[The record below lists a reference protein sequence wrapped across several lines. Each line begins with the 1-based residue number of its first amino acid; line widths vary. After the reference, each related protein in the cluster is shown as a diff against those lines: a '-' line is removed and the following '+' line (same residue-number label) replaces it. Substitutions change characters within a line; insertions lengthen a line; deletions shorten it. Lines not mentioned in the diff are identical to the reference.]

1 MNIARKCALSRCSK
15 LIDHCFSLQSL
26 VGAESVHAK
35 LIKVGFHRHTFLGN
49 RLISLYSKLGA
60 VNSCQ
65 KLFRDVADKNM
76 YTWNILLAAFSK
88 NGDMGRALQLF
99 DEMPEKDAITWNSM
113 ISGYIAV
120 GLVEKAIGILCRM
133 QELGVRPSAFTLS
146 VAASS
151 VSTVHQ
157 AKQIHGCAIRR
168 GFTNVVLGNA
178 LIDMYGRLRVVNYAL
193 DVFFSMT
200 DHDIISWN
208 ELILSLERSG
218 FMSYSLGFFK
228 SMRRGGFLPDQFTL
242 SIVMNICADQ
252 RVLILGEQIFVVCIK
267 MGYLSN
273 SIVSSSIIDMYSHC
287 GRLDHSVRFFMEL
300 VERDSAV
307 CNSMT
312 SSYAR
317 SGSPEDAQRLV
328 MMAMREGLR
337 PTEFTFAIILNTISP
352 SSSIHLLTQIHS
364 LVLKSGMEMDT
375 VVASSLLSL
384 YAEWGAIESAVK
396 VFSVVTTKDL
406 VCWNSMIAG
415 FAMNGCGEEALSVFE
430 EMLEGGAQP
439 DRITLTGV
447 LKACGLAGL
456 VEEGA
461 LVFSSMEK
469 KYAVEPETEHYAC
482 MVDMFSRA
490 GMLTEAMNLVEMMP
504 QSPLACI
511 ILLEACGVE
520 GNFKSMEAAAQRAV
534 ELQAISPLPYSVLAH
549 IYGARGRWESMARVW
564 KSMRERGVKKEIGC
578 SSIAIRNEVFMFRAD
593 QVLHCGGESL
603 YSILRLL
610 ETEGMDWT

>member
-1 MNIARKCALSRCSK
+1 MNIGSKCALSRCSK
-15 LIDHCFSLQSL
+15 LIDRCFSLQSL
-26 VGAESVHAK
+26 VSAESVHAT
-35 LIKVGFHRHTFLGN
+35 LIKVGFHRHTFVGN
-49 RLISLYSKLGA
+49 RLIALYSKLGA
-60 VNSCQ
+60 VSSCP
-65 KLFRDVADKNM
+65 KLFHDVADKNM

-88 NGDMGRALQLF
+88 NGEMERALQLF
-99 DEMPEKDAITWNSM
+99 DSMPERDVITWNSM
-113 ISGYIAV
+113 ISGYMAV
-120 GLVEKAIGILCRM
+120 GLAENAIGILRSM
-133 QELGVRPSAFTLS
+133 QELGVRPSGFTLS

-178 LIDMYGRLRVVNYAL
+178 LIDMYGRLRVVGYAL
-193 DVFFSMT
+193 GVFFSMRE
-200 DHDIISWN
+200 HDIISWN

-218 FMSYSLGFFK
+218 FMNYSLGFFK
-228 SMRRGGFLPDQFTL
+228 SIWHGGLLPDQFTL
-242 SIVMNICADQ
+242 STVMNICADQ
-252 RVLILGEQIFVVCIK
+252 RVMNLGEQIFVLCIK
-267 MGYLSN
+267 LGYLAN

-287 GRLDHSVRFFMEL
+287 GRLDCSVRFFMEL

-307 CNSMT
+307 CNSMI

-352 SSSIHLLTQIHS
+352 FASIHLFTQIHS
-364 LVLKSGMEMDT
+364 LVLKSGMEMDA

-396 VFSVVTTKDL
+396 VFSVVTRRDL
-406 VCWNSMIAG
+406 ICWNSMITG
-415 FAMNGCGEEALSVFE
+415 FAENGCGEEALRVFE
-430 EMLEGGAQP
+430 EMLEVGARP

-469 KYAVEPETEHYAC
+469 KYGVKPETEHYAC

-490 GMLTEAMNLVEMMP
+490 GMLREAMDLVEMMP
-504 QSPLACI
+504 RAPW
-511 ILLEACGVE
+511 
-520 GNFKSMEAAAQRAV
+520 AV
-534 ELQAISPLPYSVLAH
+534 ELQAISSLPYSVLAH

-564 KSMRERGVKKEIGC
+564 KSMRERGVKKETGC
-578 SSIAIRNEVFMFRAD
+578 SSIAIRSEVFMFRAD
-593 QVLHCGGESL
+593 QVLYCGGESL

-610 ETEGMDWT
+610 ETRGTDWP